1 MPLETPQL
9 LSLLVA
15 GAIIF
20 AAESGWFGWYADETQ
35 WQVRL
40 DRQLQEA
47 SLMFCT
53 WEAENGVY
61 CSQPDFRHTNLC
73 MSVSTSTP
81 LLKAKAGNCVI
92 VSRWLA
98 SLFAFKADIGLE
110 SRFLTSTLWAFV
122 EWLDI
127 NHLCASRGSV
137 LLTPDEISGMRFARQ
152 QGLAGF
158 RFLSSFAATNYLNR
172 YNMVPKYHAL
182 DHALRRA
189 VRTGV
194 SFGAFWVYR
203 QEDFMGLSARIAA
216 KVHPSAVCVR
226 VIERWISDLFDCD
239 SDSDESI

>member
-1 MPLETPQL
+1 MNSLSTIETI
-9 LSLLVA
+9 LVG

-20 AAESGWFGWYADETQ
+20 AAESGWFGWYVDETL
-35 WQVRL
+35 WQVRF
-40 DRQLQEA
+40 DRQLEAA
-47 SLMFCT
+47 SLMFQL
-53 WEAENGVY
+53 WMAEDGVN
-61 CSQPDFRHTNLC
+61 CSQPNFRHTNLS
-73 MSVSTSTP
+73 MSVTTSTP
-81 LLKAKAGNCVI
+81 FLEAKAANCVV

-98 SLFAFKADIGLE
+98 SLFAFRADIGLE
-110 SRFLTSTLWAFV
+110 SRFLTSTLWGFV

-137 LLTPDEISGMRFARQ
+137 LLSPDEVGRLRVARQ
-152 QGLAGF
+152 LGLSGF

-203 QEDFMGLSARIAA
+203 QEDFMGVSSRIAS

-226 VIERWISDLFDCD
+226 VIERWISDFFDHD